1 MIFPFKKFLAKQ
13 VERKKAELI
22 DIQAQITNKL
32 EHMHYAHFSR
42 MEVREDY
49 LYTELTVLWKKQRK
63 AKRFIKTFEA

>member
-32 EHMHYAHFSR
+32 ENMRYARYSM

-49 LYTELTVLWKKQRK
+49 LYTELTVLWKKQRQH
-63 AKRFIKTFEA
+63 KRFIKLFEV